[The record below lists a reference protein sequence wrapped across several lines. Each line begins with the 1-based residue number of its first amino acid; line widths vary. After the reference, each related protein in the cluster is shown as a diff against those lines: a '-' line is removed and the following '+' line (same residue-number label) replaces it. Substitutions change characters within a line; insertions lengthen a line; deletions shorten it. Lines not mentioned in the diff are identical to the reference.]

1 MLIPRSIQVRSRAT
15 VCLYNEDLAESAMK
29 HDSAQEHGLTP
40 NRNEP
45 ETAPFTGPEGVRD
58 NGPAVGTCWGPLRIL
73 NQLGR
78 GGFGEVYLAWDSNL
92 DREVA
97 LKVFHHGIAGD
108 ELRDEGRLLAR
119 LRHPNVVTVY
129 GIAEHDGRV
138 GLWMEYING

>member
-1 MLIPRSIQVRSRAT
+1 
-15 VCLYNEDLAESAMK
+15 MK

-45 ETAPFTGPEGVRD
+45 ETAPFAGGEGVRD
-58 NGPAVGTCWGPLRIL
+58 NGRAVGTCWGPLRIL

-129 GIAEHDGRV
+129 GIPEHDRRV
-138 GLWMEYING
+138 GLRMEYINSRTRSQLSREQGKLGDRQ